1 MIRLSTHDAWML
13 VGGYVRYAM
22 GRMSTALSFAASMV
36 KQVAPH
42 VGRDRLVQL
51 RDEIKRELD
60 DVHRIGKLLGHQC
73 DDIEWTPLVKWLD
86 GRLGHAD

>member
-1 MIRLSTHDAWML
+1 MIRLAPSDAWML

-22 GRMSTALSFAASMV
+22 GRMSTAPSFAASMV
-36 KQVAPH
+36 KQIAPY
-42 VGRDRLVQL
+42 VDRDRLVQL

-73 DDIEWTPLVKWLD
+73 DDIEWTALVEWLD
-86 GRLGHAD
+86 ARLA